1 MCMKRRSVFISLA
14 FAALL
19 VSSASAAGRGTL
31 QFTLRRPMVV
41 SGTSVG
47 PGDYLITWKTHSPE
61 TDVTFALHGRTVIE
75 AHGKMVERPEK
86 ASQDTLVT
94 ARDESG
100 NDVLK
105 EIRFGGRKWVLL
117 LD

>member
-1 MCMKRRSVFISLA
+1 MKRKNVFISLA
-14 FAALL
+14 LGALL
-19 VSSASAAGRGTL
+19 VPAASAAGRGAL
-31 QFTLRRPMVV
+31 QFSLKSPMVV
-41 SGTSVG
+41 ADTSVG
-47 PGDYLITWKTHSPE
+47 PGDCVITWMTHSPE
-61 TDVTFALHGRTVIE
+61 TDVTFALHGKTVIE

-94 ARDESG
+94 VKDDSG

-105 EIRFGGRKWVLL
+105 EVRFGGKKWVLV

>member
-1 MCMKRRSVFISLA
+1 MI
-14 FAALL
+14 
-19 VSSASAAGRGTL
+19 
-31 QFTLRRPMVV
+31 V

-47 PGDYLITWKTHSPE
+47 PGSCLITWKTHSPE
-61 TDVTFALHGRTVIE
+61 TDLTFALHGKTVIE

-94 ARDESG
+94 ARDSNG

-105 EIRFGGRKWVLL
+105 EIRFGGKKWVLV